1 MRYKY
6 NLPKRIF
13 SNVYLKIALIFI
25 IFFSLN
31 VNVMAQTE
39 NKNGT
44 GTPTNSNKSS
54 GLNASQNAVRL
65 YDNGDTIPMD
75 KLLYNRYDKND
86 SGTALSGTA
95 DTYKSDTKVFI
106 LDSQK
111 EKLHVKIAE
120 HAPYLDDPEYDAKKM
135 EWINNYPEEYESLS
149 GKQVDS
155 GLSKH
160 SETEHTNFDFNSPQ
174 SHIKIAEHAP
184 YLDDPEYDAKKME
197 WINNY
202 PEEYESLS
210 GKQVDSGLSYQKNI
224 EVTTSDQYM
233 EKSLGQRSVADKKWQ
248 KGGIFEGYS
257 PEQEDISLRT
267 QNSKKFRNYDGSITA
282 QIGGNY
288 HYADDFGKWQ
298 DIDFTI
304 TKSNYNGYAYENITN
319 TIKTYFPETAGSK
332 GVSISDKSMD
342 IKIWKNPELLIY
354 DANKNI
360 LHKESSLNNSAKV
373 KDNIAQY

>member
-31 VNVMAQTE
+31 VNVMAQSE

-86 SGTALSGTA
+86 SGTAVSGTA
-95 DTYKSDTKVFI
+95 DTYKSDKKVII

-135 EWINNYPEEYESLS
+135 EWINNYPEEY
-149 GKQVDS
+149 K
-155 GLSKH
+155 
-160 SETEHTNFDFNSPQ
+160 
-174 SHIKIAEHAP
+174 
-184 YLDDPEYDAKKME
+184 
-197 WINNY
+197 
-202 PEEYESLS
+202 SLS

-248 KGGIFEGYS
+248 KGGIYEGFS
-257 PEQEDISLRT
+257 PKDEILEKRT
-267 QNSKKFRNYDGSITA
+267 QNTKHFQKDNGNIVA

-288 HYADDFGKWQ
+288 HYQDENNLWQ
-298 DIDFTI
+298 DI
-304 TKSNYNGYAYENITN
+304 
-319 TIKTYFPETAGSK
+319 
-332 GVSISDKSMD
+332 
-342 IKIWKNPELLIY
+342 
-354 DANKNI
+354 
-360 LHKESSLNNSAKV
+360 
-373 KDNIAQY
+373 